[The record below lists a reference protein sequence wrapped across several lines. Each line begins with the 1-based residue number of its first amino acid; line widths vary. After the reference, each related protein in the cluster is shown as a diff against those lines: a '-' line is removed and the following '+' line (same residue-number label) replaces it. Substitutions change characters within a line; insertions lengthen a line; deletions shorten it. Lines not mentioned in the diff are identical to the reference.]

1 MISSNRAG
9 FGTFFRASG
18 AALQWRLMLLWVLA
32 LLVPTVLVAL
42 PFSAFL
48 GAQLDNSLLG
58 ANLSKGF
65 DGGAFTD
72 VMMALTPAAPAL
84 SSAFISGLVIT
95 LLLSPLLTGM
105 AIAAIRSGR
114 TLGFGELVH
123 GGISEY
129 GRLFRL
135 MIIGGIVLGL
145 AFAAAAGLT
154 AAVSSGASEAIVEA
168 DIEGKSRWALFGAIL
183 ILALVHS
190 TVEAARAQFAADSQL
205 RSAFRAY
212 GRGVMQLVRRPIAT
226 FGLYLLV
233 TVVGLALASLLGVW
247 RLSAASTIIA
257 FLITQ
262 LLALVTVWMRTA
274 RLYALA
280 EVALDR

>member
-9 FGTFFRASG
+9 LGTFFRASG

-32 LLVPTVLVAL
+32 LLVPTALVAL
-42 PFSAFL
+42 PLSAFL
-48 GAQLDNSLLG
+48 GAQLDTSMLG
-58 ANLSKGF
+58 ASLSQGF
-65 DGGAFTD
+65 DGSAFTD
-72 VMMALTPAAPAL
+72 VAMALTPAVPAL
-84 SSAFISGLVIT
+84 SSSFVIGLIVT
-95 LLLSPLLTGM
+95 VLLSPLLTGM

-135 MIIGGIVLGL
+135 MILGGLVLGL
-145 AFAAAAGLT
+145 AFIAASGLV
-154 AAVSSGASEAIVEA
+154 AAVASGASKAIVEA
-168 DIEGKSRWALFGAIL
+168 DIEGKSRWAMYGAIL
-183 ILALVHS
+183 ILALVH
-190 TVEAARAQFAADSQL
+190 TTLEAARAQFAADSLL

-212 GRGVMQLVRRPIAT
+212 GRGVMQLLRRPMAT

-233 TVVGLALASLLGVW
+233 TVVGLALVSLVGVW
-247 RLSAASTIIA
+247 RLSASSTIIA

-262 LLALVTVWMRTA
+262 LIALVTAWMRTA